1 MKSKTIKRQISKT
14 SIIFPH
20 LVPINLFDNYVQ
32 KSLPWRA
39 VIASVEV
46 RFTQLTDDE
55 YDALYEACMQELYPS
70 DYKPPR
76 DPYARDPYALDL
88 DLPKLGMKG
97 GAK

>member
-1 MKSKTIKRQISKT
+1 MKRKTIRRQVSKT
-14 SIIFPH
+14 SIVFPH
-20 LVPINLFDNYVQ
+20 LVPVNLFDNYVQ

-46 RFTQLTDDE
+46 RFTQLTDVE
-55 YDALYEACMQELYPS
+55 YDALHEACMQELYPS
-70 DYKPPR
+70 VHKPP
-76 DPYARDPYALDL
+76 RDPYALDL